1 MELKDSQ
8 WVAEGVVL
16 GFVRDLDGT
25 LTVSKTHDEPVQ
37 RRRKQ

>member
-8 WVAEGVVL
+8 WVAQGEPL
-16 GFVRDLDGT
+16 GFVRDHDGT
-25 LTVSKTHDEPVQ
+25 LTVSETHDEPVQ